1 MNIEEAKRIPLENY
15 LQRMGFIPVK
25 QRGDSLW
32 YCSPF
37 RKEKTPSFKVS
48 KSRSL
53 WYDFGAGQGGDII
66 TLAMELH
73 GTKDISYT
81 LKAIERCFP
90 STLCPVASPRQQTPQ
105 VTGYQQVRVDSLT
118 NPVLLGYLQER
129 GIPPEIAKK
138 ACKEVHFQNK
148 GK

>member
-1 MNIEEAKRIPLENY
+1 MNIEEAKRIPLEVY
-15 LQRMGFIPVK
+15 LRRIGFTPVK
-25 QRGDSLW
+25 QHGDSLW

-48 KSRSL
+48 GSRNL

-66 TLAMELH
+66 TLAMELQ
-73 GTKDISYT
+73 GTKDISYA
-81 LKAIERCFP
+81 LKAIEGYFP
-90 STLCPVASPRQQTPQ
+90 SAVSPAAPSQQREPQ
-105 VTGYQQVRVDSLT
+105 VTGYQQVRIDPLI

-138 ACKEVHFQNK
+138 TCKEVHFQNK